1 MFFMRF
7 RGPEAL
13 NDAYKKRGGG
23 GGLEPCRLFSIS
35 HLRYTL
41 PSSVSCK
48 SCIWHSYENAGGG
61 GLFFPIWG
69 WVGGRRSIVVG
80 GAHGT
85 TCSAKEPGSPFCPRN
100 TLKLR
105 QVRIRHPHDHPG

>member
-69 WVGGRRSIVVG
+69 WVGGSRSIVVG
-80 GAHGT
+80 RPHGT
-85 TCSAKEPGSPFCPRN
+85 PCPPNGPGPPFGPRKRLN
-100 TLKLR
+100 LR
-105 QVRIRHPHDHPG
+105 RDRKRPRH